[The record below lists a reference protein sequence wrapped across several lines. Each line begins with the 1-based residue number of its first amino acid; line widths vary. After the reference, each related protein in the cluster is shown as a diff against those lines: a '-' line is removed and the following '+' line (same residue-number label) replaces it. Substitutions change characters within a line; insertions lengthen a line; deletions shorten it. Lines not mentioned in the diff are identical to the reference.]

1 MFQYIKQTITKNK
14 IKYQYIFMGN
24 QLQAKVEEYK
34 GQSHTLESRLSDVN
48 DIANQSQFQLNQT
61 TQVIKSLEER
71 QKTTEVCKYSIYL
84 LFIL

>member
-1 MFQYIKQTITKNK
+1 
-14 IKYQYIFMGN
+14 MGN

-71 QKTTEVCKYSIYL
+71 QKTIEVCKYSIYL

>member
-1 MFQYIKQTITKNK
+1 
-14 IKYQYIFMGN
+14 MGN

-84 LFIL
+84 LFIM